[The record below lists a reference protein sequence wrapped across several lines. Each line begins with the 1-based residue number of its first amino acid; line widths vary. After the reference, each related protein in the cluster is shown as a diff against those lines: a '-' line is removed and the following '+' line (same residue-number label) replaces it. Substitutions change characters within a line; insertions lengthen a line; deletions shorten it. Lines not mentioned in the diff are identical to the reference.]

1 MTKSQVKRRRAPAKP
16 NHCRSLYSTRRGD
29 LYFGRVEDL
38 LNTKRFQ
45 RLRGSVDL
53 IFTSPPFPLIRK
65 KAYGNEDGQAYV
77 KWLASLAPI
86 LADLLSPTG
95 SIVLEVGNSWAA
107 GSPVMS
113 TLNLESLLS
122 FKHAANLNLCQQFI
136 CHNPARLPGP
146 AQWVTIEKIRL
157 KDSWT
162 HVWWLAKTDRPK
174 ADNSRVLLPYSIH
187 MKRLLKQRKYN
198 SGKRP
203 SGHVVSESGFLRD
216 RGGSIAPSVIDVTD
230 PQANC
235 PASLLRFAGTAA
247 DKPYQSY
254 CQQHGYD
261 IHPARMQSQLAAFF
275 VQFLTERN
283 DLVFDPFAGSNTTG
297 CVAEELGRRWI
308 ATEANKDYALG
319 SQGRFSQTSRRR
331 R

>member
-1 MTKSQVKRRRAPAKP
+1 MPNLKVRRRTGRAQDK
-16 NHCRSLYSTRRGD
+16 HSRSLYSTRRGS
-29 LYFGRVEDL
+29 LYLGRVEDRL
-38 LNTKRFQ
+38 QTKPFE
-45 RLRGSVDL
+45 RLHGSVDL

-65 KAYGNEDGQAYV
+65 KAYGNEDGRAYV
-77 KWLASLAPI
+77 EWLASLAP
-86 LADLLSPTG
+86 LLTELLSPTG
-95 SIVLEVGNSWAA
+95 SIVIEVGNSWVA

-113 TLNLESLLS
+113 TLSLEALLA
-122 FKHAANLNLCQQFI
+122 FKKSADLHLCQQFI

-162 HVWWLAKTDRPK
+162 HVWWFAKTARPK

-203 SGHVVSESGFLRD
+203 SGHVVSTGGFLRD
-216 RGGSIAPSVIDVTD
+216 RGGAISPSVIDVTD
-230 PQANC
+230 PDTNF
-235 PASLLRFAGTAA
+235 PGSLLRFAGTAV
-247 DKPYQSY
+247 DKSYQAY
-254 CQQHGYD
+254 CERNGYD

-275 VQFLTERN
+275 VQFLTDPK

-297 CVAEELGRRWI
+297 FVAEELGRRWI
-308 ATEANKDYALG
+308 ATEANEGYALG
-319 SQGRFSQTSRRR
+319 SKGRFLKTSPRRN
-331 R
+331 